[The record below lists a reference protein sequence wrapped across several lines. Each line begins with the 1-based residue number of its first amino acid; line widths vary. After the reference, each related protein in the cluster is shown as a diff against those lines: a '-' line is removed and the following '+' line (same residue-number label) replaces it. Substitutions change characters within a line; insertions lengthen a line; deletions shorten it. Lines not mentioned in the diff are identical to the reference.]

1 MYKATQN
8 QDHGI
13 SQNRIELEDIHS
25 FITFLPF
32 QYQMHIT
39 LCSIMNLAD

>member
-13 SQNRIELEDIHS
+13 SQNRIELEEVHS
-25 FITFLPF
+25 FITFCEAQGKGRAKGRP
-32 QYQMHIT
+32 
-39 LCSIMNLAD
+39 S